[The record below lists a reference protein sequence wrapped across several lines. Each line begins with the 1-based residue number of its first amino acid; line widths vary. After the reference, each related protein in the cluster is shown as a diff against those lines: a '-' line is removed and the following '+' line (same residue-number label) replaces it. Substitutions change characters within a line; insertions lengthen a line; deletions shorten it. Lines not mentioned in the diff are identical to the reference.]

1 MLSLKF
7 GLDELLSDSR
17 SPNEND
23 FTFWLIFG
31 LSPNLKLSESLS
43 KRLIWKVK
51 WSIVYDTGQTHSMQC
66 DAMQNST
73 HLCVVPKGR

>member
-43 KRLIWKVK
+43 KRLIRKVK
-51 WSIVYDTGQTHSMQC
+51 
-66 DAMQNST
+66 
-73 HLCVVPKGR
+73 